1 LEVVPEV
8 ELGTELEILL
18 DTCGI
23 YTITHRESGRCYV
36 GQALNMHKRW
46 LSHQSSLRRNKHDS
60 KYMQNVWNKYFED
73 AFDFEVVENCDVD
86 DLTEREQWW
95 MDELKPVFNTCP
107 TAGSRRGFV
116 CTAETKA
123 KIGAAAMGN
132 TRRLGMKNTDE
143 TKAKM
148 SAASKG
154 KPKSAEHRAKM
165 VVGLVKA
172 RAAQHPVSP
181 ETRAKMSAAQKGR
194 PGRPPTEET
203 RAKMSAAHKGR
214 KQSPE
219 TIAARIGR
227 VMSFETRAKIGAA
240 KKGKALTPMH
250 RAAISAGR
258 ARAKAERNLAK
269 QEIVA

>member
-1 LEVVPEV
+1 MSTSLLEVVPE
-8 ELGTELEILL
+8 LGTELAILP

-116 CTAETKA
+116 CTAET
-123 KIGAAAMGN
+123 
-132 TRRLGMKNTDE
+132 
-143 TKAKM
+143 
-148 SAASKG
+148 
-154 KPKSAEHRAKM
+154 
-165 VVGLVKA
+165 
-172 RAAQHPVSP
+172 
-181 ETRAKMSAAQKGR
+181 
-194 PGRPPTEET
+194 
-203 RAKMSAAHKGR
+203 
-214 KQSPE
+214 
-219 TIAARIGR
+219 
-227 VMSFETRAKIGAA
+227 RAKIGAA

>member
-148 SAASKG
+148 SAA
-154 KPKSAEHRAKM
+154 
-165 VVGLVKA
+165 
-172 RAAQHPVSP
+172 
-181 ETRAKMSAAQKGR
+181 
-194 PGRPPTEET
+194 
-203 RAKMSAAHKGR
+203 
-214 KQSPE
+214 
-219 TIAARIGR
+219 
-227 VMSFETRAKIGAA
+227 

-250 RAAISAGR
+250 SAAISAGR